1 MIIIRNRTIVNSRGI
16 RFQENS
22 VLEELRIFCKYEFF
36 RRGGCEP
43 LQYSRSSMLYGRILW
58 GSAPHPA
65 RFFEKSVGKS
75 VFYSRTP
82 HSLPS
87 CAIRRLFHY
96 IRLQTKPI
104 IIKTINFQK
113 HCCVSPQL
121 LRSKEKLRF
130 LAAAKRRCNTRGR
143 ASKNNK
149 FYLSR
154 KHARFRAINASTKTR
169 I

>member
-43 LQYSRSSMLYGRILW
+43 LQYSRASMLYGRILW

-75 VFYSRTP
+75 VFYCRTP
-82 HSLPS
+82 HSLRS
-87 CAIRRLFHY
+87 CGGEAP
-96 IRLQTKPI
+96 LQYSRT
-104 IIKTINFQK
+104 
-113 HCCVSPQL
+113 
-121 LRSKEKLRF
+121 SK
-130 LAAAKRRCNTRGR
+130 
-143 ASKNNK
+143 
-149 FYLSR
+149 R
-154 KHARFRAINASTKTR
+154 K
-169 I
+169 